1 MAASRTEERHPQ
13 SEGIHSLSGDVVLSR
28 VLMAQSAAISA
39 VERAIPQITQA
50 ADAGARSLGG
60 GGRMGYA
67 GAGSSGLMAMADCLE
82 LPGTFGIAP
91 DRLPILFAGGVQA
104 LVHMQGHVEDDPALA
119 IADLERSGLMAGDT
133 VLCLAAS
140 GATPFT
146 LTIAAEAKA
155 RGVTV
160 VGFANV
166 AQSPLLQAADI
177 PVFLD
182 TGPEIIAGSTRM
194 TAGTSQKIALNMLS
208 VLVGIRLGHVHDG
221 FMVNLV
227 ADNRKLIDRAAR
239 MVAALSGADLD
250 RAIMALRQSDGR
262 VKPAVLIARGFTPE
276 EAEKAL
282 TETGGHL
289 APILS

>member
-239 MVAALSGADLD
+239 MVAALSGADID

>member
-39 VERAIPQITQA
+39 VERSIPQITQA

-119 IADLERSGLMAGDT
+119 IADLERSGLVAGDT

-239 MVAALSGADLD
+239 MVAALSGVDID

>member
-39 VERAIPQITQA
+39 VERSIPQITQA

-119 IADLERSGLMAGDT
+119 IADLERSGLVAGDT

-239 MVAALSGADLD
+239 MVAALSGADTD

>member
-39 VERAIPQITQA
+39 VERSIPQITQA

-119 IADLERSGLMAGDT
+119 IADLERSGLVAGDT

-239 MVAALSGADLD
+239 MVAALSGADID